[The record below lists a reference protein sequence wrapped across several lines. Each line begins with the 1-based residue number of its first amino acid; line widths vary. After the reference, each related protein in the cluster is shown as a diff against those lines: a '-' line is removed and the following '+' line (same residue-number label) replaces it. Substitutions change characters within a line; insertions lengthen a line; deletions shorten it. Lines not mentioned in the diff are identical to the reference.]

1 MTMSSSRVDAEPEL
15 PSPASAGTPVPV
27 RPWTNPRTPT
37 DDRVASLLAVMTLEE
52 KLAQLGSVWPGVDSV
67 IGDVA
72 PMQGVLAPNV
82 DFEAATAVGIGH
94 VTRPFGT
101 KPVGP
106 GKGAAQLAARQRDLM
121 RRTRLGV
128 PALAHEECLTGFTTY
143 QASVFPASIA
153 WAATFDPQLVER
165 MAHAIGSGMRRLGVH
180 QGLSPVLDVVRD
192 YRWGRVEE
200 TLGEDPYLVGQVG
213 AAYVRGLESAG
224 IIATLKHFAGYSASR
239 AARNH
244 APVSMGPREFADVI
258 LPPFETAIREGGAR
272 SVMNSYSDVDGV
284 PAAADPALLTGVLR
298 EEWGFTGTVV
308 SDYWSLAFLHTM
320 HRVTGSFGEAGA
332 AGLRAGLDV
341 ELPNTMCYGQ
351 PLADLVREGAVPV
364 ELVDRSVERVL
375 RQKAEL
381 GLLDADWSPDPSA
394 GEDSG
399 DIDLDPPGNREIA
412 RLLAERSIV
421 LLDNPGN
428 ALPLAPGRSV
438 ALIGPCANDAHAFFG
453 CYSFP
458 NHVLPHH
465 PDLPTGIE
473 APSLLEALLAELPD
487 VDLAHAIGCPVKTP
501 DRSGIPAAVEAAR
514 AADVCI
520 AVVGD
525 RAALF
530 GLGTSGEGC
539 DAEDLSLPG
548 VQDELVEALL
558 ETGTPVVL
566 VVVSGRPY
574 ALGPYEGR
582 VAAVVQAFFPG
593 EEGGPAL
600 AGVLSGR
607 VNPSG
612 KLPVQIPRTRGG
624 QPGTYLAPPL
634 GGNSEGISNL
644 DPAPAFPFGH
654 GLSYTTFAYSDLRV
668 SAESVPTD
676 GETEISFTVTNAG
689 SRAGVDIAQL
699 YFGDPVAQVTRPV
712 TQLAGFVRVPLEA
725 GERARVVFELHA
737 DRTAFT
743 GIDHRRIV
751 EPGEIVLSV
760 GSSSTDLPLVR
771 SVELTG
777 PARAVGRDRVL
788 STPVR
793 IEK

>member
-1 MTMSSSRVDAEPEL
+1 MTTSSSRGNAEPVL
-15 PSPASAGTPVPV
+15 TSPSRAGAPA
-27 RPWTNPRTPT
+27 RPWADPRSPIG
-37 DDRVASLLAVMTLEE
+37 DRVTSLLAAMTLEE

-82 DFEAATAVGIGH
+82 DFEAATAEGIGH

-101 KPVGP
+101 KPVDP
-106 GKGAAQLAARQRDLM
+106 GKGAEQLTARQRDLM
-121 RRTRLGV
+121 RRTRLGI

-143 QASVFPASIA
+143 RASVFPASIA

-244 APVSMGPREFADVI
+244 APVSMGRREFADVI

-272 SVMNSYSDVDGV
+272 SVMNSYSDVDGI
-284 PAAADPALLTGVLR
+284 PAAADHGLLTGILR
-298 EEWGFTGTVV
+298 DEWGFTGTVV
-308 SDYWSLAFLHTM
+308 SDYWSLAFLRTM
-320 HRVTGSFGEAGA
+320 HRVVGSFSEAGA
-332 AGLRAGLDV
+332 AALRAGIDV

-381 GLLDADWSPDPSA
+381 GLLDAHWSPDPEVATDNSDDA
-394 GEDSG
+394 
-399 DIDLDPPGNREIA
+399 DLDPPGNREIA
-412 RLLAERSIV
+412 RLLAERSII
-421 LLDNPGN
+421 LLDNPHN
-428 ALPLAPGRSV
+428 TLPLALGQSV
-438 ALIGPCANDAHAFFG
+438 ALVGPCANDAHAFFG

-487 VDLAHAIGCPVKTP
+487 ADLVHAIGCPVKTH
-501 DRSGIPAAVEAAR
+501 DRSGIPAAAEAAR

-574 ALGPYEGR
+574 ALGAYEGR
-582 VAAVVQAFFPG
+582 VAAAVQAFFPG

-607 VNPSG
+607 VIPTG

-644 DPAPAFPFGH
+644 DPTPAFPFGH
-654 GLSYTTFAYSDLRV
+654 GLSYTTFAYSDLQV

-676 GETEISFTVTNAG
+676 GEIEISFTVTNTG
-689 SRAGVDIAQL
+689 SRAGDEIAQL

-712 TQLAGFVRVPLEA
+712 SQLAGFVRVPLEA
-725 GERARVVFELHA
+725 GAQARVVFQLHA

-751 EPGEIVLSV
+751 EPGEITLSV

-771 SVELTG
+771 SVELAG
-777 PARAVGRDRVL
+777 PAREVGRDRVL

>member
-1 MTMSSSRVDAEPEL
+1 MTTTPLRTDTDSAPS
-15 PSPASAGTPVPV
+15 SPASAGTPW
-27 RPWTNPRTPT
+27 RPWADPLMPKVE
-37 DDRVASLLAVMTLEE
+37 RVAALLDAMTLEE
-52 KLAQLGSVWPGVDSV
+52 KLAQLGSVWPGSSV

-72 PMQGVLAPNV
+72 PMQGVLAEDV
-82 DFEAATAVGIGH
+82 DFSVATADGIGH
-94 VTRPFGT
+94 LTRPFGS
-101 KPVGP
+101 KPVDP
-106 GKGAAQLAARQRDLM
+106 AEGAAQLADRQRELIQN
-121 RRTRLGV
+121 TRLGI

-143 QASVFPASIA
+143 RASVFPTSIA
-153 WAATFDPQLVER
+153 WAATFDPQLVQR
-165 MAHAIGSGMRRLGVH
+165 MAWAIGSGMRQLGVH

-200 TLGEDPYLVGQVG
+200 TLGEDPYLVGSVG

-224 IIATLKHFAGYSASR
+224 IVATLKHFAGYSASR

-284 PAAADPALLTGVLR
+284 PVAADRALLTGVLR

-308 SDYWSLAFLHTM
+308 SDYWSLAFLRNM
-320 HRVTGSFGEAGA
+320 HRVVGSFAEAGA
-332 AGLRAGLDV
+332 VALRAGLDV
-341 ELPNTMCYGQ
+341 ELPNTMCYGE
-351 PLADLVREGAVPV
+351 PLAELVRTGAVPM

-381 GLLDADWSPDPSA
+381 GLLDADWSPEPPA
-394 GEDSG
+394 GSDVV
-399 DIDLDPPGNREIA
+399 DLDPPANREIA
-412 RLLAERSIV
+412 RLLAEESII
-421 LLDNPGN
+421 LLDDHDS
-428 ALPLAPGRSV
+428 ALPLAPGGSI
-438 ALIGPCANDAHAFFG
+438 ALVGPCADDAHAFFG

-458 NHVLPHH
+458 NHVLPNY
-465 PDLPTGIE
+465 PELPTGIE
-473 APSLLEALLAELPD
+473 APSLLEALRGELPGSEIEH
-487 VDLAHAIGCPVKTP
+487 VTGCPVKIP
-501 DRSGIPAAVEAAR
+501 DRSGIPDAVAAAR
-514 AADVCI
+514 AADICI

-574 ALGPYEGR
+574 ALGAYVGR
-582 VAAVVQAFFPG
+582 AVAVVQAFFPG

-612 KLPVQIPRTRGG
+612 KLPVQVPRTRGG

-644 DPAPAFPFGH
+644 DPTPAFPFGH
-654 GLSYTTFAYSDLRV
+654 GLSYTTFEYSDLHV
-668 SAESVPTD
+668 SDEIIPTD
-676 GETEISFTVTNAG
+676 GEIEISFTVTNTG
-689 SRAGVDIAQL
+689 PRAGTEVAQL
-699 YFGDPVAQVTRPV
+699 YYGDPVAQI
-712 TQLAGFVRVPLEA
+712 AGFIRVPLEA
-725 GERARVVFELHA
+725 GDRARVVFRLHT

-751 EPGEIVLSV
+751 EPGEITLAV
-760 GSSSTDLPLVR
+760 GASSTDLPLRR
-771 SVELTG
+771 SVQLTG
-777 PARAVGRDRVL
+777 PVREVGHDRVL
-788 STPVR
+788 STPAR
-793 IEK
+793 IEVAVES

>member
-1 MTMSSSRVDAEPEL
+1 MTTSSSRGNAEPVL
-15 PSPASAGTPVPV
+15 TSPSRAGAPA
-27 RPWTNPRTPT
+27 RPWADPRSPIG
-37 DDRVASLLAVMTLEE
+37 DRVTSLLAAMTLEE

-72 PMQGVLAPNV
+72 PMQRVLAPNV
-82 DFEAATAVGIGH
+82 DFEAATAEGIGH

-101 KPVGP
+101 KPVDP
-106 GKGAAQLAARQRDLM
+106 GKGAEQLTARQRDLM
-121 RRTRLGV
+121 RRTRLGI

-143 QASVFPASIA
+143 RASVFPASIA

-244 APVSMGPREFADVI
+244 APVSMGRREFADVI

-272 SVMNSYSDVDGV
+272 SVMNSYSDVDGI
-284 PAAADPALLTGVLR
+284 PAAADHGLLTGILR
-298 EEWGFTGTVV
+298 DEWGFTGTVV
-308 SDYWSLAFLHTM
+308 SDYWSLAFLRTM
-320 HRVTGSFGEAGA
+320 HRVVGSFSEAGA
-332 AGLRAGLDV
+332 AALRAGIDV

-381 GLLDADWSPDPSA
+381 GLLDADWSPDPEVATDNSDDA
-394 GEDSG
+394 
-399 DIDLDPPGNREIA
+399 DLDPPGNREIA
-412 RLLAERSIV
+412 RLLAERSII
-421 LLDNPGN
+421 LLDNPHN
-428 ALPLAPGRSV
+428 TLPLALGQSV
-438 ALIGPCANDAHAFFG
+438 ALVGPCANDAHAFFG

-487 VDLAHAIGCPVKTP
+487 VDLVHAIGCPVKTH
-501 DRSGIPAAVEAAR
+501 DRSGIPAAAEAAR

-574 ALGPYEGR
+574 ALGAYEGR
-582 VAAVVQAFFPG
+582 VAAAVQAFFPG

-607 VNPSG
+607 VIPTG

-644 DPAPAFPFGH
+644 DPTPAFPFGH
-654 GLSYTTFAYSDLRV
+654 GLSYTTFAYSDLQV

-676 GETEISFTVTNAG
+676 GEIEISFTVTNTG
-689 SRAGVDIAQL
+689 SRAGDEIAQL

-712 TQLAGFVRVPLEA
+712 SQLAGFVRVPLEA
-725 GERARVVFELHA
+725 GAQARVVFQLHA

-751 EPGEIVLSV
+751 EPGEITLSV

-777 PARAVGRDRVL
+777 PAREVGRDRVL